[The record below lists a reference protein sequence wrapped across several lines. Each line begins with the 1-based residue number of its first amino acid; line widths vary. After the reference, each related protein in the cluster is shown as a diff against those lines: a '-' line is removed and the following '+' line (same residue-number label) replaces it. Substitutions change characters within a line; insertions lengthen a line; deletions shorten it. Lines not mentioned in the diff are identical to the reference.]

1 MHCRACRVRK
11 RRDHKALCAVRNLTS
26 SIDTALSPNP
36 CRTASAL
43 YTMRCA
49 PLLVA
54 PWGLLN
60 ALAWLASGVLL
71 TLFGLAAA
79 VVRHS
84 ILCGCCLPAPPAGS
98 TRIKG
103 LPQPACMW
111 ADEGNSLL
119 DGPVDETRHQRRLGM
134 QVGLWVLLSEPY
146 RAAGAALPRAAH
158 GGIKTQKSPPGSTG
172 PQVGAQIHPPPN
184 VSRGGEFCDRV
195 WTVPTD
201 HFNQTE
207 VGPDYS
213 NRYPYFSPASDQ
225 ARAGLVWQLYN

>member
-1 MHCRACRVRK
+1 MCCRACRVRVRK
-11 RRDHKALCAVRNLTS
+11 RRDHKALCAASNLTS
-26 SIDTALSPNP
+26 CTEAVLSPYP

-60 ALAWLASGVLL
+60 ALAWLASGVLP

-79 VVRHS
+79 VVRLS
-84 ILCGCCLPAPPAGS
+84 IFSGCYLPAPPAGS
-98 TRIKG
+98 TRITG

-111 ADEGNSLL
+111 ACMWGDEGKLNSLL
-119 DGPVDETRHQRRLGM
+119 DGPVHGTKHQRRLGM

-158 GGIKTQKSPPGSTG
+158 GGIKAQTSPPGSTR
-172 PQVGAQIHPPPN
+172 PQVGAQNHPPPN
-184 VSRGGEFCDRV
+184 VSRCGEFCDRV

-201 HFNQTE
+201 QFSQTE
-207 VGPDYS
+207 VGPGCSYAG
-213 NRYPYFSPASDQ
+213 PLFFSSQ
-225 ARAGLVWQLYN
+225 